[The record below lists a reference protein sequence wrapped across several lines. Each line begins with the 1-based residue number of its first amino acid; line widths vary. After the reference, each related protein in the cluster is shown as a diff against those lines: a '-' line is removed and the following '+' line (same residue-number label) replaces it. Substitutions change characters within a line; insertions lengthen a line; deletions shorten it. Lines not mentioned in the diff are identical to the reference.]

1 MSDLQITIPPEP
13 KRRPT
18 RRKEPERL
26 AVPVDDAC
34 TITGLS
40 RSSIYD
46 LIADGR
52 LKSVMIG
59 RRRLVLM
66 RSIEALLQP
75 QAA

>member
-1 MSDLQITIPPEP
+1 
-13 KRRPT
+13 
-18 RRKEPERL
+18 L

-40 RSSIYD
+40 HSSIYE
-46 LIADGR
+46 LIRDGR
-52 LKSVMIG
+52 LTSVMIG

-75 QAA
+75 QAAA